1 MHPAIGITSRFILL
15 AFLFLLSVDGIAN
28 ADSLETKE
36 KALKVIADFAD
47 HLCTTIPL
55 TGGSN
60 NLELSGK
67 AKFELSELLK
77 KIAHLGTE
85 GAAKYQTS
93 DWQGV
98 LQKDLAEQLNN
109 SRNCKLEVFK
119 TLENRLLT
127 VEAHPQG
134 APSRAPQAN
143 CSQNGGMPPVPSAPP
158 PGCVLTVEW
167 WYPPNPTPC
176 GLRITRG
183 GVKFK
188 EGVAGHWWHEY
199 DSTITAHIQAFKAKD
214 TSKPCEIIDDR

>member
-1 MHPAIGITSRFILL
+1 MRPAIGITSRFILL
-15 AFLFLLSVDGIAN
+15 AFLLLLSVDGSAD
-28 ADSLETKE
+28 ADSLEAKE

-55 TGGSN
+55 TGGAN

-77 KIAHLGTE
+77 KIAPLGTE
-85 GAAKYQTS
+85 GAAEYQTS

-119 TLENRLLT
+119 TLKNRLLT
-127 VEAHPQG
+127 VEAH
-134 APSRAPQAN
+134 
-143 CSQNGGMPPVPSAPP
+143 CSQDGSMPPVPSAPP

-176 GLRITRG
+176 GLWITHRG
-183 GVKFK
+183 VEFK

-199 DSTITAHIQAFKAKD
+199 DSTVAAHIQAFKAKD
-214 TSKPCEIIDDR
+214 TSKPCGVVDYR